1 MLQPWLRS
9 LREFCS
15 QRSVLHECFLTFAST
30 EAVLERG
37 KALTELMP
45 LTALKHTQRTQKQ
58 TPRCSQSSLQGSGL
72 HCCSWDT
79 TCALGELGQAGVH
92 EVPRGRAACS
102 SVRGQHNSIF
112 PATFTL
118 FASTSNSRDLLP
130 AEHRTALHCP
140 PHTKAVPQLL
150 AGVVAVLQCFNEI
163 FTTCTRHSHWLQW
176 LGSWATFLQLARL
189 QHRGKRVD
197 VTSATL
203 IIS

>member
-1 MLQPWLRS
+1 MLQPWLWS

-92 EVPRGRAACS
+92 EVPKG
-102 SVRGQHNSIF
+102 
-112 PATFTL
+112 
-118 FASTSNSRDLLP
+118 LP
-130 AEHRTALHCP
+130 AAQFGGSTTAFSLPLSPSLPPPRIPVISSLRSTALHC
-140 PHTKAVPQLL
+140 TALL
-150 AGVVAVLQCFNEI
+150 TPRQFRSCSLVRWQFCNVLM
-163 FTTCTRHSHWLQW
+163 RY
-176 LGSWATFLQLARL
+176 LQLAQGTHTGSSGWAPG
-189 QHRGKRVD
+189 QHSCSLPDCSTGEN
-197 VTSATL
+197 A
-203 IIS
+203 